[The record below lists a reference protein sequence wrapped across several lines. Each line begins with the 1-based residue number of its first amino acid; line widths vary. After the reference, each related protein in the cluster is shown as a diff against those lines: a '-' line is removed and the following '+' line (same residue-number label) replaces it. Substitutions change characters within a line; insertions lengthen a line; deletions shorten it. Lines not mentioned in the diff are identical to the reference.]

1 VSDQFNSPEAVV
13 PPSDNDST
21 SQPCDQRGQGDEGNS
36 ARQVSESDGTAD
48 TLSMKTPIR
57 SEELLET
64 LSVLERVV
72 ADRGLLVQ
80 LSREERTRL
89 LRAAGKVAHAS
100 RVARRRFTRAARDV
114 RRDAVAQ
121 DKAEDEKLL
130 AKTGMRQQ
138 NSVRFTKAISPPRP
152 LEPQLPPE
160 ASTGSDRFRGKL
172 KIARNCYTCKRDYD
186 LLHFFYDSLC
196 PDCAEFN
203 WAKREQSAD
212 LRGRYALLTGGRVK
226 IGFFAALK
234 LLRAGANVI
243 VTTRFPRDAAGR
255 FAAEED
261 SADWIDRLQLHGLD
275 LRYAPSIEAFAS
287 FLCDSLPRLD
297 FILNNA
303 CQTVRRPPAFYQ
315 HLIEAENAPLK
326 NLSTTELKTLESHQA
341 LAANEQA
348 VATTDREQPTII
360 NSTLDG
366 IRRSAKMSQV
376 PLAPGDAQVPK
387 ELFPSGQYD
396 EDLQQVDLRTVN
408 SWRLKLAEVPTVELL
423 EVHLVNAVA
432 PFILNSKLKPLM
444 ERVPTHDKHIV
455 NVSAMEGVFYRA
467 FKRDMH
473 PHTNMAKAA
482 LNMMTRT
489 SAQDYVK
496 VGIHMNSVDT
506 GWITDEDPA
515 GIAQRKQEELGFRTP
530 LDHVDA
536 AARICDPI
544 FSGMNTGEHIWGK
557 FLKDYLVSNW

>member
-1 VSDQFNSPEAVV
+1 MADEPNSSESFDSSRAVPQSSTPLAGQECELAVVIEGEGQGAETPIGTPELMEAV
-13 PPSDNDST
+13 
-21 SQPCDQRGQGDEGNS
+21 
-36 ARQVSESDGTAD
+36 A
-48 TLSMKTPIR
+48 I
-57 SEELLET
+57 
-64 LSVLERVV
+64 LERIVE
-72 ADRGLLVQ
+72 DRGLLVQ
-80 LSREERTRL
+80 LSREDRTRL
-89 LRAAGKVAHAS
+89 LCAAGKVAHA
-100 RVARRRFTRAARDV
+100 TRAARRKFTQASRKV
-114 RRDAVAQ
+114 RQESQAR
-121 DKAEDEKLL
+121 DKAEDEQLL
-130 AKTGMRQQ
+130 AQTGMRQQ
-138 NSVRFTKAISPPRP
+138 QSVRFVKAISPPHP
-152 LEPQLPPE
+152 LNPEFPPKTD
-160 ASTGSDRFRGKL
+160 TGSDHFRGRL
-172 KIARNCYTCKRDYD
+172 KVPRNCYTCKRDFD
-186 LLHFFYDSLC
+186 LIHFFYDSLC

-203 WAKREQSAD
+203 WSKREQTAD

-234 LLRAGANVI
+234 LLRAGAHVI
-243 VTTRFPRDAAGR
+243 VTTRFPRDAASR

-261 SADWIDRLQLHGLD
+261 SSDWMERLQLHGLD

-287 FLCDSLPRLD
+287 FLCESLPRLD

-303 CQTVRRPPAFYQ
+303 CQTVRRPPAFYD
-315 HLIEAENAPLK
+315 HLMEAEAGSLN
-326 NLSTTELKTLESHQA
+326 NLSALELKTLEAHQA
-341 LAANEQA
+341 L
-348 VATTDREQPTII
+348 VATSQTLLNSSQDRQSIVE
-360 NSTLDG
+360 STLAG
-366 IRRSAKMSQV
+366 MQRSATMTQV
-376 PLAPGDAQVPK
+376 PLAPGDAEQPR
-387 ELFPSGQYD
+387 ELFPAGRYD

-444 ERVPTHDKHIV
+444 ERVATADKHIV

-515 GIAQRKQEELGFRTP
+515 EIAKRKQEELGFRTP

-544 FSGMNTGEHIWGK
+544 FAGINSGEHIWGK